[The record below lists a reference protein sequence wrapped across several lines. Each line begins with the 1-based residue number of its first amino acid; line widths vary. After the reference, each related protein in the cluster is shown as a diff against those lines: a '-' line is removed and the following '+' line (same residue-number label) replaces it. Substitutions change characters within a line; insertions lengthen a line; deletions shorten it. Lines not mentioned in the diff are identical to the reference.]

1 TRSTRD
7 WSSDVCS
14 SDLRDALDG
23 QSGDCGPW
31 PPVIASGL
39 QSSTKGRSAMP
50 TVIAYHDVK
59 DKDHWLS
66 SNTREEFFGPLGV
79 TNIRTFV
86 DPTNPTRGG
95 LLMDVPDLDA
105 VAAALQTPAGAEAEA
120 RDGVVS
126 ETIVIL

>member
-1 TRSTRD
+1 
-7 WSSDVCS
+7 
-14 SDLRDALDG
+14 
-23 QSGDCGPW
+23 
-31 PPVIASGL
+31 
-39 QSSTKGRSAMP
+39 MP

-86 DPTNPTRGG
+86 DPTNPTRVGI
-95 LLMDVPDLDA
+95 LMDVPDLDA

-126 ETIVIL
+126 ETIVILVEESAGLKS